1 MNKKTRSGLTWM
13 SNVVA
18 VDAHLGEE
26 QQQQQQNFDS
36 GLYQLLN
43 KDPTYHSPGNYPRSC

>member
-1 MNKKTRSGLTWM
+1 MYKKTRFGLTWM

-18 VDAHLGEE
+18 VHAHLGEE
-26 QQQQQQNFDS
+26 QKKIKNIDS

-43 KDPTYHSPGNYPRSC
+43 KDPTYHSPGNYPRSW